1 MNIIQKIFGTHSQN
15 ELKRVYPIADAVM
28 ALDEDMQKLSD
39 EELKAKTKEF
49 KERLENGETLD
60 DILPEAYAVVRE
72 AASRVLGMKHYRVQ
86 IVGGIIL
93 HQGRI
98 AEMRTGEGKTL
109 VATLPSYLNALEGKG
124 VHVVT
129 VNDYLAKRDA
139 EWMGQVHEF
148 LGLTVGVVLN
158 SMDND
163 ERRAAYECDITYVTN
178 NELGF
183 DYLRDNMVIYKEQ
196 LVQRGLNYA
205 LIDEV
210 DSVLID
216 EARTPLIISGQSEK
230 STKLY
235 EACDI
240 LARQLERGEASG
252 EFTKM
257 NAIMGEDIEETGDFI
272 VNEKEKNI
280 NLTED
285 GVKKVE
291 KFFHIENLADS
302 ENLEIQHNIILAL
315 RAHNL
320 MFRDKDYVVKDDEVL
335 IVDEFTGR
343 IMPGRRY
350 SDGLHQAIEAKEHVK
365 VKRESKTLAT
375 ITFQNLFNKYA
386 KKSGMT
392 GTALTEEKEFR
403 EIYGMDVIEIPT
415 NLPVQRKDLEDAV
428 YKTQKEKFRAVCD
441 AIEEAHAKHQPVL
454 VGTITIDNSELLSGM
469 LKRRGIKHNV
479 LNAKFHELEAE
490 IVAQAGV
497 HDAVTIATNMAG
509 RGTDIKLDD
518 EARAAGGLKIIGT
531 ERHESRRIDNQLRGR
546 SGRQGDP
553 GESRFYISLEDDLM
567 RLFGSERL
575 MNVFN
580 ALGVEDGEQIE
591 HKMLSSAIEKA
602 QEKIESNNFG
612 IRKNLLEYDQVMNE
626 QREIIYE
633 ERRHV
638 LDGDNM
644 RDSIFHMMND
654 YIENVV
660 DMVVSPDQD
669 YDEWNLA
676 ELNLTIRNT
685 IPMEMN
691 TEEDVKDI
699 SQKELKH
706 MLKERAAKVYEAKES
721 EFPEPEHMREIE
733 RVVLLKVIDAKWMD
747 HIDDMDQLRQGIGL
761 QAYGQRDPKVEYKM
775 IGYEMFDEMT
785 RSIEEDTVRT
795 ILHVKLEQKVE
806 REQVAKVT
814 GSNKDDTGV
823 REPKKRAEKKVYPN
837 DPCPCGSG
845 KKYKQCC
852 GRKN

>member
-669 YDEWNLA
+669 YDEWNLT

-685 IPMEMN
+685 IPMETI

-721 EFPEPEHMREIE
+721 EFPEPEHRCLYADETS
-733 RVVLLKVIDAKWMD
+733 VL
-747 HIDDMDQLRQGIGL
+747 
-761 QAYGQRDPKVEYKM
+761 
-775 IGYEMFDEMT
+775 
-785 RSIEEDTVRT
+785 
-795 ILHVKLEQKVE
+795 
-806 REQVAKVT
+806 
-814 GSNKDDTGV
+814 
-823 REPKKRAEKKVYPN
+823 
-837 DPCPCGSG
+837 
-845 KKYKQCC
+845 
-852 GRKN
+852 